1 MNKTVKFGELPG
13 LTRNQMVHTILVGRN
28 NVGKTAKKTA
38 KTAATVFKSQAP
50 VKTGA
55 LRSSPSIEYSVG
67 QAKVVIADGELSR
80 RAWYTNKYGK
90 HKGWL
95 RKLSTKQGRNFYTA
109 ARGVLK

>member
-1 MNKTVKFGELPG
+1 MTKTVKFRDLPG

-28 NVGKTAKKTA
+28 NVGKVAKKTA

-55 LRSSPSIEYSVG
+55 LRSSPSMKYSVG
-67 QAKVVIADGELSR
+67 QAKVVITDGEMSR

-90 HKGWL
+90 KKGWL
-95 RKLSTKQGRNFYTA
+95 ESLSEKQGRNFYSR
-109 ARGVLK
+109 ARYSVK

>member
-1 MNKTVKFGELPG
+1 MSKTVKFSELPG

-28 NVGKTAKKTA
+28 NVGKVAKMTANTGM
-38 KTAATVFKSQAP
+38 VLFKSGAP

-55 LRSSPSIEYSVG
+55 LRRSPSLEYSVG
-67 QAKVVIADGELSR
+67 QAKVVIADGEMSR

-95 RKLSTKQGRNFYTA
+95 RKLSKKQGGNFYTA